1 MSTTVASPRR
11 KTRRQEPAEPPAP
24 KVKAKRRPP
33 FLKLPPRY
41 KHADRAQ
48 ELTFLGQ
55 HGHYDLYH
63 LAISRAGSQPYHE
76 LWLYYADD
84 DRHVESLY
92 ETTYCNKSHE
102 SLKND
107 AYCEAMH
114 RAISMKLVEQ
124 LRWPKRFKRFVLPPF
139 EAKEEDV
146 QRYTKL
152 LQYVADGS
160 DFTDQRVGQ
169 FNVNKSTKVLKL
181 INCGDLYAEN
191 DLIYL
196 RRMLATLGWSVPHN
210 E

>member
-1 MSTTVASPRR
+1 MSATVASPRR
-11 KTRRQEPAEPPAP
+11 KTRRQAAEPPVP
-24 KVKAKRRPP
+24 KPKRRPP

-41 KHADRAQ
+41 KHQDAMPGC
-48 ELTFLGQ
+48 TFLGQ
-55 HGHYDLYH
+55 HGHYDLY
-63 LAISRAGSQPYHE
+63 LREIPRIRRMPYQE
-76 LWLYYADD
+76 LLLSYTDEECHA
-84 DRHVESLY
+84 ESLY
-92 ETTYCNKSHE
+92 ETVYHNKSHE

-124 LRWPKRFKRFVLPPF
+124 LCWPKRFKRFVLPPF

-181 INCGDLYAEN
+181 IQCGDLYAEN